1 MACPGPCRSC
11 VLGPKRLEDRNIL
24 NNGQPGGQEVVSAHE
39 CRELIKEAD
48 DDGDKRISFSEFLD
62 MMKGTAKKAC

>member
-1 MACPGPCRSC
+1 M
-11 VLGPKRLEDRNIL
+11 V
-24 NNGQPGGQEVVSAHE
+24 QVVTAHE

-62 MMKGTAKKAC
+62 MMKGTSKKKDKGDKGAELSQLMSMTKGDSDFAEVCKCG

>member
-1 MACPGPCRSC
+1 M
-11 VLGPKRLEDRNIL
+11 
-24 NNGQPGGQEVVSAHE
+24 SAHE